1 MSKKWPNFIK
11 KKLNFCEGFLE
22 IRNQRKFLVGLIILI
37 LGSFVIVFDY
47 PQIEYLNYLENDNSI
62 TLEKDK
68 KEIYQK
74 ILIEFTI
81 GVILLIIG
89 IVLILISMLK
99 RFENR
104 FR

>member
-1 MSKKWPNFIK
+1 M
-11 KKLNFCEGFLE
+11 
-22 IRNQRKFLVGLIILI
+22 GLIILI

-68 KEIYQK
+68 KEIFQK

>member
-1 MSKKWPNFIK
+1 M
-11 KKLNFCEGFLE
+11 
-22 IRNQRKFLVGLIILI
+22 GLIILI

-47 PQIEYLNYLENDNSI
+47 PQIEYLNYLENNNSI

-68 KEIYQK
+68 KEIFQK

-99 RFENR
+99 KFENR
-104 FR
+104 FRQ

>member
-1 MSKKWPNFIK
+1 
-11 KKLNFCEGFLE
+11 LE

-47 PQIEYLNYLENDNSI
+47 PQIQYFNNLENDNYM
-62 TLEKDK
+62 TLEIGQ
-68 KEIYQK
+68 KEIFQK

>member
-1 MSKKWPNFIK
+1 M
-11 KKLNFCEGFLE
+11 NFCEGFLE

-47 PQIEYLNYLENDNSI
+47 PQIEYLSYLENDNSI

-74 ILIEFTI
+74 ILIEFII
-81 GVILLIIG
+81 GVILWIIG
-89 IVLILISMLK
+89 IELILISMLK

-104 FR
+104 FRQ

>member
-1 MSKKWPNFIK
+1 
-11 KKLNFCEGFLE
+11 LNFCEGFLE

-68 KEIYQK
+68 KEIFQK